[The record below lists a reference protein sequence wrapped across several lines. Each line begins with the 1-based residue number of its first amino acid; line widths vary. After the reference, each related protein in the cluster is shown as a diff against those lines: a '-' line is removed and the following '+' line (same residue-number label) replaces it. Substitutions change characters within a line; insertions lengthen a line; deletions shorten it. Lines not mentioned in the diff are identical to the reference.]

1 MYITICK
8 IDDQCMKQGTQSRC
22 SGTTQ
27 RDRVGREV
35 ARGVQDWGTQVH
47 LWLIRVNV
55 LQTATIFQ
63 SY

>member
-8 IDDQCMKQGTQSRC
+8 IDDQCMKQGTQRRC

-35 ARGVQDWGTQVH
+35 HKESDTTERLNGTKLLYNIVVVFAIH
-47 LWLIRVNV
+47 
-55 LQTATIFQ
+55 
-63 SY
+63 